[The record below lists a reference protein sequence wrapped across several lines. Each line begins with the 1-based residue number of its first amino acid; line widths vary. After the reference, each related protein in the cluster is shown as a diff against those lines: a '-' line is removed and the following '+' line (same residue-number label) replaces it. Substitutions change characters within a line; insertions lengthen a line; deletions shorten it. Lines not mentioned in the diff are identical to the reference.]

1 MITRSSRHVRSC
13 LTAAILM
20 TGPVPAPATMSGA
33 PSPTLV
39 THTVLETAGAHS
51 GGTLKGQI
59 WIAATGATARNA
71 TITISAS
78 PKASVITASCTLTVD
93 GKCKLGDLDTA
104 GVTVPITVATPSRT
118 TTLTLIL
125 TVTAAADN
133 ATTAIVT
140 TRASLPPVPT
150 PSPSPSPR
158 ATTPSPNP
166 GPSITPTV
174 TPTTSLTPS
183 ASTSPVPTVELPLV
197 AAATT
202 GPTGGPTLP
211 PARSSG
217 AQLHAASSSLS
228 IGTGVWLLLL
238 LVAAVIAAVVPARK
252 RRSATARAL
261 SARRPAGQREIDTAG
276 TMTQR
281 SPRLDLAVLLR
292 FRIFNRGPG
301 RSTPPR
307 LEASVIKIDAEPDED
322 PPIT

>member
-1 MITRSSRHVRSC
+1 
-13 LTAAILM
+13 M
-20 TGPVPAPATMSGA
+20 TGPVPAAATTSGA
-33 PSPTLV
+33 SSPTLV
-39 THTVLETAGAHS
+39 TNTVLETAGAHS
-51 GGTLKGQI
+51 GDTLKGQI
-59 WIAATGATARNA
+59 WIAATGAKARNA

-78 PKASVITASCTLTVD
+78 PKTSVITATCTLTVD
-93 GKCKLGDLDTA
+93 GRCNLGDLNPQHGNNTA

-118 TTLTLIL
+118 TTLTLSL
-125 TVTAAADN
+125 TVTVAADN
-133 ATTAIVT
+133 VPTTTIVT

-217 AQLHAASSSLS
+217 AHLHAASSSQS

-252 RRSATARAL
+252 RRPATARAL
-261 SARRPAGQREIDTAG
+261 SARRPAGQREIDTAATTAQG
-276 TMTQR
+276 

-292 FRIFNRGPG
+292 FRIFNRRPG

-322 PPIT
+322 PPTS